1 MRTRGGKINVKKI
14 FSKSIVNPA
23 LEIAKE
29 GATNISNVVKDTKQ
43 YIKAVVYGRDN
54 YPPKVRDIID
64 KVGNK
69 TIKSITIKRTPVD
82 GLLTGA
88 LSVFSLGKFG
98 KRLEKNFDE
107 LFHLFIDI
115 TLDDNSRVSLEKNE
129 VINMDINSKNR
140 PKTESKIVYNVPQ
153 ITINELLNN
162 TQQYMDNRYFIY
174 DAKNNN
180 CQDFIMS
187 VFKSNNIG
195 NEEDYNFIKQDT
207 DQLFKNLPYL
217 KKIAHAVTNIG
228 AVANVI
234 TTGAGVLKNKDYVVQ
249 SVIFEKDKYNIKD
262 AKKWLKENNYKY
274 PKVDKQNNYYR
285 FQQINPDYIE
295 SKKYNKYITKDLDN
309 SGIKLI
315 IAYKNKK
322 NKISS
327 SNMQKGSGI
336 KKDLQKGFKATKK
349 YVTKTDGL
357 TSDIVNYGIPAAS
370 ATLLGTPATMIGGP
384 AAGIVAS
391 AIGSKLGTM
400 AADKIAKETVIQSR
414 TGEGLKKNNKI
425 KEPTKMPGRMVKG
438 SKEAKEFM
446 AKIRAMKKK

>member
-1 MRTRGGKINVKKI
+1 MRTKGEKI
-14 FSKSIVNPA
+14 FLKSIVKPS

-29 GATNISNVVKDTKQ
+29 GASNISNIVKDTKQ
-43 YIKAVVYGRDN
+43 YVKAVVYGRDN

-69 TIKSITIKRTPVD
+69 IIKSITIKRTPVD

-88 LSVFSLGKFG
+88 LNVFSLGKFG

-115 TLDDNSRVSLEKNE
+115 TLHDNSRVSLEKNE
-129 VINMDINSKNR
+129 VINMDINPKNR
-140 PKTESKIVYNVPQ
+140 PKTESKIVNNVPQ

-162 TQQYMDNRYFIY
+162 TQQYMGNRYFIY

-217 KKIAHAVTNIG
+217 KKFAHTVTNIG
-228 AVANVI
+228 SVANVI
-234 TTGAGVLKNKDYVVQ
+234 TTGSGILKNKNYIIQ
-249 SVIFEKDKYNIKD
+249 SIIFEKDKYNVKN

-274 PKVDKQNNYYR
+274 PKVDRTENYYR
-285 FQQINPDYIE
+285 FQQINPNYIE
-295 SKKYNKYITKDLDN
+295 SKKYNEYITKDLDN

-315 IAYKNKK
+315 IAYKK

-327 SNMQKGSGI
+327 SNMQKKGGKIDI
-336 KKDLQKGFKATKK
+336 KKSLTKGLKSAKK
-349 YVTKTDGL
+349 YITDTGGL
-357 TSDIVNYGIPAAS
+357 SSDLLNYGLPATTS
-370 ATLLGTPATMIGGP
+370 ALLGTPASMLGGP
-384 AAGIVAS
+384 AAGITAS
-391 AIGSKLGTM
+391 ALGSKLGVM
-400 AADKIAKETVIQSR
+400 ASDEIAKRTVLEDR
-414 TGEGLKKNNKI
+414 TGKGLKPRK
-425 KEPTKMPGRMVKG
+425 GRMIKG
-438 SKEAKEFM
+438 SKEAKEWG
-446 AKIRAMKKK
+446 AKMKALRQMK